1 MIKINVFNQSDF
13 DMLIVKRAADAFF
26 AERETKSFSERHP
39 ELGKMVNCYVCGT
52 RHRSA
57 RVCVPTY
64 AVIPDE
70 MDEQGQPVFR
80 IASQYTRKGVYG
92 AKNFKG
98 RILKHRNAWGLQVLE
113 RATIIFR
120 QDIASFP
127 SLTTESIYLTKEEK
141 AERDK
146 ELERFGR
153 VALSRSLNELRKKR
167 ADRRHKFHKIARASR
182 KANRA

>member
-64 AVIPDE
+64 AVIPGE
-70 MDEQGQPVFR
+70 TDEQGQPVFR
-80 IASQYTRKGVYG
+80 IASQYTRKGVMG
-92 AKNFKG
+92 AKSVKG
-98 RILKHRNAWGLQVLE
+98 RILKHRNARGLQVLE
-113 RATIIFR
+113 RATILFR
-120 QDIASFP
+120 QDIVSFP
-127 SLTTESIYLTKEEK
+127 SLTRESVDETKEQK
-141 AERDK
+141 AERTK
-146 ELERFGR
+146 ELDRMGR
-153 VALSRSLNELRKKR
+153 VSLSRALNELRKEW
-167 ADRRHKFHKIARASR
+167 ATRRRKFHLITKASR

>member
-1 MIKINVFNQSDF
+1 MIKINVFNQADF
-13 DMLIVKRAADAFF
+13 DAQVVKRAVDAYF
-26 AERETKSFSERHP
+26 AEREVKSFSERHP
-39 ELGKMVNCYVCGT
+39 ELGKMVNCPVCLE

-64 AVIPDE
+64 AVVPDE
-70 MDEQGQPVFR
+70 TDEQGQPVFYL
-80 IASQYTRKGVYG
+80 ASQYTRKGVYG

-113 RATIIFR
+113 RATILFR

-127 SLTTESIYLTKEEK
+127 SLTTESIYLTKEQK

-153 VALSRSLNELRKKR
+153 VALSRSLNEFRKKR
-167 ADRRHKFHKIARASR
+167 ADRRRKFQKITKASR